1 MDPIFNNN
9 NIMKFSKRRQILTI
23 AQVTS
28 ISRRNDKAH
37 G

>member
-1 MDPIFNNN
+1 MDKIFNDN
-9 NIMKFSKRRQILTI
+9 NIIHFSKRRQILAI